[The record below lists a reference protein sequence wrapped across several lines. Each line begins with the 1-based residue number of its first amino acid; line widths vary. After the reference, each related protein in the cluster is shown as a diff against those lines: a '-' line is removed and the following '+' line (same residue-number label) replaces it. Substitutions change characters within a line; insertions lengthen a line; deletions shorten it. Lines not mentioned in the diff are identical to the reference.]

1 MTTGNLQAVALSWFK
16 MSNNKVRFQMLWIG
30 LIIGL
35 FVGANAGIVV
45 AGMLFSA
52 KRRDKVRIKIADKD
66 QVDEK
71 TSNPENIK
79 RGSYQPIYNS
89 EQIEKSCPKRTTL

>member
-1 MTTGNLQAVALSWFK
+1 M
-16 MSNNKVRFQMLWIG
+16 RFQMLWIG

-45 AGMLFSA
+45 AGMLYSA
-52 KRRDKVRIKIADKD
+52 KTRDKARIKIADKD
-66 QVDEK
+66 QADDK
-71 TSNPENIK
+71 TSNPKNIK

-89 EQIEKSCPKRTTL
+89 EQFENPCPDRTTP